1 MPRTDDHGDRQNG
14 APPADSRTPIETIL
28 RMATAASR
36 SLAIF
41 GGCLILA
48 AAALICVEIVLRRFA
63 GTSTGF
69 TDELSSYAFAIGAT
83 LALAHCLVERAH
95 IRVDSATRFLPD
107 SVRIWIDLSATAAI
121 TGFFAMIAWYATETA
136 WISFMR
142 GSRAMTRLQTPLYIP
157 QGFWAAA
164 LIFFV
169 LVGVI
174 LFAAA
179 TTRLLRGKLRAAEN
193 LVATRSGLEL
203 EAEL

>member
-1 MPRTDDHGDRQNG
+1 MPQTNDRNDT
-14 APPADSRTPIETIL
+14 PPADAHTLLESIL
-28 RMATAASR
+28 RMTTAASR

-41 GGCLILA
+41 GGLMILA

-63 GTSTGF
+63 GISTGF

-107 SVRIWIDLSATAAI
+107 AIRIWIDLLATAAI

-142 GSRAMTRLQTPLYIP
+142 GSRAMTQLQTPLYIP
-157 QGFWAAA
+157 QGLWAAA

-169 LVGVI
+169 LVGAI

-179 TTRLLRGKLRAAEN
+179 TTRLLRGNLRAAEQ